1 MWLCWTIVLNQA
13 YGHVAMCV
21 LYMFVNQRTYKYTY
35 FWSVKGSNARVWSH
49 FCPSPLFSTA
59 RGAWS
64 CRPDCQTPHEQLLA
78 VVFSGLFVSISFSKE
93 VYVHVYIKI
102 MRLGMTE
109 GLFNLLQD
117 QSHKWK
123 THHKIS
129 IRSGAESS
137 NDPTGIRTWIASFL
151 VQSPLWSTLASQ
163 ECDDQCS
170 E

>member
-1 MWLCWTIVLNQA
+1 
-13 YGHVAMCV
+13 
-21 LYMFVNQRTYKYTY
+21 
-35 FWSVKGSNARVWSH
+35 
-49 FCPSPLFSTA
+49 
-59 RGAWS
+59 
-64 CRPDCQTPHEQLLA
+64 LA

-129 IRSGAESS
+129 IGVVPNPQMTLLGSK
-137 NDPTGIRTWIASFL
+137 WIASFL